1 MEEEKSEHVLK
12 MKKMEKEMEEVFKM
26 KVQEKKQKLKD
37 SEADVSP
44 GLYSVFYYIFF
55 IVIELVVFRLG
66 KAFSSHFET
75 LCFLMCLG
83 NHSQSVILEVIM
95 VTLLLAAY

>member
-37 SEADVSP
+37 SEADVRLVENYCLISL
-44 GLYSVFYYIFF
+44 LY
-55 IVIELVVFRLG
+55 
-66 KAFSSHFET
+66 KFSKQ
-75 LCFLMCLG
+75 
-83 NHSQSVILEVIM
+83 N
-95 VTLLLAAY
+95 